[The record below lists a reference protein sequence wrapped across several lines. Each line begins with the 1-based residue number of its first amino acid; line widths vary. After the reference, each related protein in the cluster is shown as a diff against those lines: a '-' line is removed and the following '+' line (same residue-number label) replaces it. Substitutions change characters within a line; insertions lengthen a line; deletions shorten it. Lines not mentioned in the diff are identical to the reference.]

1 MEAES
6 EHMENMEEL
15 SQPIQARCFL
25 SDIRIQKD
33 EVNTELGQKLLMH
46 GSEAGGK
53 TSKQL
58 FGMILFVK

>member
-6 EHMENMEEL
+6 ENMESMQEL

-25 SDIRIQKD
+25 SDVRIQTD
-33 EVNTELGQKLLMH
+33 EANTEFGQKLLMH

-58 FGMILFVK
+58 FGMIFVC